1 MALYNVYER
10 GKEGR
15 EIGNLEKWFVIVVTR
30 RSFQRDQNVLIPAK
44 QQEPVSIWLWLL
56 RSRLLGN
63 FASSAGLH

>member
-44 QQEPVSIWLWLL
+44 QQ
-56 RSRLLGN
+56 
-63 FASSAGLH
+63 